1 MGIKDKF
8 AQAKEIALGKA
19 EKVKEAASPAVETV
33 KYKLEGASDFIE
45 VKTDTAKRA
54 IIDKA
59 EEISPEGVER
69 LRETSEK
76 VKSATNK
83 AATAVSETAQKAKD
97 AVVDKAECIS
107 PEGVEKI
114 RETSDKVKVK
124 TAEMNLLN
132 STLKKEAI
140 EDLKEASELYEQT
153 YIDSVNLTIKFHESK
168 IQSSKLLKEVEDYI
182 NSLANSPKEIK
193 NAVSEISLIRTA
205 FDSLINEL
213 EIENEKAVKVSGG
226 TAGAGVLAGA
236 GVAAFGPTA
245 AMAVAT
251 TFGTAS
257 TGAAISTLSGA
268 AATKAALAWLGGGAL
283 SAGGGGVAAG
293 NALLALAGPVGWTIG
308 GVSLIGSGLFLNHRN
323 KKAAADAE
331 EARKDIEN
339 ETYRLEKISAE
350 INASQSQLDDH
361 HNGLSALLKNLIS
374 IGKTDYV
381 EFNTEEKYNLGTLV
395 NTAKALSEFIDKGL
409 ETDEQGNN

>member
-1 MGIKDKF
+1 MGIKDNFLK
-8 AQAKEIALGKA
+8 AKEFAKKTTDII
-19 EKVKEAASPAVETV
+19 KETASPVLETA
-33 KYKLEGASDFIE
+33 KDRLEDASDFIE
-45 VKTDTAKRA
+45 EKAESAKKS
-54 IIDKA
+54 IVDKA
-59 EEISPEGVER
+59 EEISPEGVEKV
-69 LRETSEK
+69 REASEK

-83 AATAVSETAQKAKD
+83 AAEAVSETTEKAKK
-97 AVVDKAECIS
+97 AIVDKAEDIS

-114 RETSDKVKVK
+114 RETSDKVKEK

-140 EDLKEASELYEQT
+140 EDLKKASEVYEQT
-153 YIDSVNLTIKFHESK
+153 YVDSVNLTVRFHESK
-168 IQSSKLLKEVEDYI
+168 IQSSKLLKDVEYFV
-182 NSLANSPKEIK
+182 NSIANSPKEIK
-193 NAVSEISLIRTA
+193 NTVNEISIIRTA

-245 AMAVAT
+245 AMAIAT

-308 GVSLIGSGLFLNHRN
+308 GVALVGSGLFLNHRN
-323 KKAAADAE
+323 KKAATDAE
-331 EARKDIEN
+331 EARKDIDN

-350 INASQSQLDDH
+350 INASQSQLDNH
-361 HNGLSALLKNLIS
+361 YNGLSMLLENLTAL
-374 IGKTDYV
+374 GKTDYG
-381 EFNTEEKYNLGTLV
+381 EFNTEEKFNLGSLV

-409 ETDEQGNN
+409 KTDEQEDN